1 MSFFH
6 DPEADWTPQEVAQ
19 RLEAGEIE
27 LIDVREPYEREAGF
41 IEGSRHIE
49 LERLAS
55 EAGSIPRERPVV
67 FQCRLGSRS
76 GMAARA
82 FAEAGWDAHNM
93 EGGIQ
98 AWVEAGLPIAPEGGR
113 VADH

>member
-6 DPEADWTPQEVAQ
+6 NPEADWTPQEVAR

-67 FQCRLGSRS
+67 FQCRLGSPS
-76 GMAARA
+76 GLGRPP
-82 FAEAGWDAHNM
+82 FAG
-93 EGGIQ
+93 
-98 AWVEAGLPIAPEGGR
+98 GGR
-113 VADH
+113 GGRHLAGRPRG